1 MKKCCQECQKSP
13 NLVTLAST
21 TLYIFSLSFIPSFSF
36 SLRPLLTVFPISF
49 WEIGDQQDNEIWMAT
64 NEFLVGSS
72 SKKGKGEDKIEMK
85 GFFFLDRCR
94 LRLVTSLSLVNMYPL
109 DEQKK
114 LFNRQK
120 ASDVLTTNS
129 SCLSVRMSLK
139 CSFAKNMLFVR
150 LKAKV

>member
-1 MKKCCQECQKSP
+1 
-13 NLVTLAST
+13 
-21 TLYIFSLSFIPSFSF
+21 
-36 SLRPLLTVFPISF
+36 
-49 WEIGDQQDNEIWMAT
+49 MAT

-114 LFNRQK
+114 LFNRFPGNNRG
-120 ASDVLTTNS
+120 VF
-129 SCLSVRMSLK
+129 
-139 CSFAKNMLFVR
+139 SFRHNR
-150 LKAKV
+150 YNW